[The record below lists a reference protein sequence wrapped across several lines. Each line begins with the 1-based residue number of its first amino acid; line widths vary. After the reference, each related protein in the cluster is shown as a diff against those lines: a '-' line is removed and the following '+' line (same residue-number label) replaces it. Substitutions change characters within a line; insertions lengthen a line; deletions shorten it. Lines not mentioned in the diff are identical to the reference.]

1 MGRPCRA
8 QGINM
13 DGPAVSVYFYPVMK
27 FFFLLISSLFFLGA
41 CSTSQAPA
49 PVVNYGAGEG
59 AGSAGAHIVGKGETL
74 YSISERY
81 QLAIRDIANMNGLNP
96 PFVLTRGERLNLPP
110 PRQYRVRAGD
120 TLYRVSR
127 LFGVGSSE
135 IARLNELKSPYKL
148 STGQSLRL
156 PSPTRPVETPQQIA
170 QAAAPVFTR
179 EEATAL
185 DAVPPPSVEIS
196 RLDEPQPR
204 TQGTQP
210 QPQPQVR
217 QTQPQ
222 KKSPITA
229 KTPPR
234 QGGKFMR
241 PVDGK
246 ILSGFGPKSDGLHN
260 DGINIAAPKGAPVRA
275 AENGVVVYAGNE
287 LKGSGNLVLVRH
299 EGHIMTAY
307 AHMDR
312 TLVSRGAVIKR
323 GQTIGTVGSSGSVS
337 TPQLHFEVR
346 QGTKA
351 INPSKYLG

>member
-1 MGRPCRA
+1 MRL
-8 QGINM
+8 
-13 DGPAVSVYFYPVMK
+13 
-27 FFFLLISSLFFLGA
+27 FFLLTSSLFLLSACLG
-41 CSTSQAPA
+41 SQAPA
-49 PVVNYGAGEG
+49 PVVNYGAGDG

-81 QLAIRDIANMNGLNP
+81 QLAIRDIANVNYLSP
-96 PFVLTRGERLNLPP
+96 PFILTPGERLKLPP
-110 PRQYRVRAGD
+110 PRQYRVKAGD

-135 IARLNELKSPYKL
+135 IAQLNDLTSPYRL
-148 STGQSLRL
+148 STGQNLRL
-156 PSPTRPVETPQQIA
+156 PSPSRPVETPREIA
-170 QAAAPVFTR
+170 QAAAPDFTR

-185 DAVPPPSVEIS
+185 DASPPPAVETA
-196 RLDEPQPR
+196 RLDQPPPR
-204 TQGTQP
+204 TQGLQ
-210 QPQPQVR
+210 QAQR
-217 QTQPQ
+217 APQ
-222 KKSPITA
+222 KQEKKGPITA

-234 QGGKFMR
+234 AGGKFLR
-241 PVDGK
+241 PVDGR
-246 ILSGFGPKSDGLHN
+246 ILSNFGPKSDGLHN

-312 TLVSRGAVIKR
+312 TLVTRGAVIKR
-323 GQTIGTVGSSGSVS
+323 GQTIGTVGSTGSVS

-351 INPSKYLG
+351 INPSKYLSG